1 VLPRSSRDSGLLLQ
15 WATHLRCGTHLQW
28 ATHLRW
34 VTPLAVVVGLGLSGC
49 SGGEAPG
56 PTAPARPAQPTA
68 ATKAAP
74 ASAPEPASPPYV
86 YEAKGRRDPFSPLIA
101 PRVVEDK
108 TRPKPGLAGLNV
120 NELKLAGIIWESHA
134 SFALVEA
141 PNGAGYVLR
150 VNDIVGENAR
160 VTDITPEAVTFEV
173 KDVRAGAAASQPART
188 RVVELRLKKKEG

>member
-1 VLPRSSRDSGLLLQ
+1 VLPRSSRDSGLLLR

-28 ATHLRW
+28 
-34 VTPLAVVVGLGLSGC
+34 VPPLAVVMGLALSGC

-56 PTAPARPAQPTA
+56 PTSATPVRASRSAA

-74 ASAPEPASPPYV
+74 ASAPEAGKAAAPYV

-101 PRVVEDK
+101 PRAAEEK
-108 TRPKPGLAGLNV
+108 TRTKPGLAGLNV

-134 SFALVEA
+134 SYALVEA

-188 RVVELRLKKKEG
+188 RVMELRLKKEG

>member
-1 VLPRSSRDSGLLLQ
+1 MVMGL
-15 WATHLRCGTHLQW
+15 A
-28 ATHLRW
+28 
-34 VTPLAVVVGLGLSGC
+34 LSGC

-56 PTAPARPAQPTA
+56 PTAPMRPARHTA

-74 ASAPEPASPPYV
+74 ASAPEPAPPPYV

-101 PRVVEDK
+101 PRAAEEK
-108 TRPKPGLAGLNV
+108 SRPKPGLAGLNV

-141 PNGAGYVLR
+141 PNGAGYVLH

-173 KDVRAGAAASQPART
+173 KDVRPGAATSQPART
-188 RVVELRLKKKEG
+188 RVMELRLKKEG